1 MLKIL
6 FGRIVAELQLVI
18 DLESTEYEFSHLLYE
33 LARSKFFSPVTQLFI
48 LSERIFEDYIE
59 EVEEIIQVN
68 QSNEA

>member
-48 LSERIFEDYIE
+48 LNQRISEDYIE
-59 EVEEIIQVN
+59 EVKEIIEVN
-68 QSNEA
+68 NINAA